1 MGIPRMRIATD
12 VLAEIKALDPDTR
25 ITLHYIRSIINQG
38 KVPVRKAGTKK
49 LVDLDKVLEY
59 LARGDE
65 DEKTP
70 TGEIRR
76 VELRKRLMSAPAP
89 NARNAAYTASAA
101 ARVCWTTSGGG
112 ARSGSHTGW
121 WRTLGVRG
129 CRQDS

>member
-25 ITLHYIRSIINQG
+25 ITLHYIRGIINQG

-59 LARGDE
+59 LARGDGDE

-70 TGEIRR
+70 TGGIRR
-76 VELRKRLMSAPAP
+76 VEL
-89 NARNAAYTASAA
+89 
-101 ARVCWTTSGGG
+101 
-112 ARSGSHTGW
+112 
-121 WRTLGVRG
+121 
-129 CRQDS
+129 

>member
-25 ITLHYIRSIINQG
+25 ITLHYIRSIIKQG

-70 TGEIRR
+70 TGGLRR
-76 VELRKRLMSAPAP
+76 VEL
-89 NARNAAYTASAA
+89 
-101 ARVCWTTSGGG
+101 
-112 ARSGSHTGW
+112 
-121 WRTLGVRG
+121 
-129 CRQDS
+129 

>member
-1 MGIPRMRIATD
+1 MRKGGGQHGNPEDEDRDRT
-12 VLAEIKALDPDTR
+12 LDPDTR

-65 DEKTP
+65 DEEVE

-76 VELRKRLMSAPAP
+76 VKP
-89 NARNAAYTASAA
+89 
-101 ARVCWTTSGGG
+101 
-112 ARSGSHTGW
+112 
-121 WRTLGVRG
+121 
-129 CRQDS
+129 

>member
-1 MGIPRMRIATD
+1 MGNIEKKVNTMGIPRMRIATD

-59 LARGDE
+59 LARGDGDE

-70 TGEIRR
+70 TGGIRR
-76 VELRKRLMSAPAP
+76 VEL
-89 NARNAAYTASAA
+89 
-101 ARVCWTTSGGG
+101 
-112 ARSGSHTGW
+112 
-121 WRTLGVRG
+121 
-129 CRQDS
+129 

>member
-1 MGIPRMRIATD
+1 MEEGGEHHGNPEDEDRDRR
-12 VLAEIKALDPDTR
+12 LAEIKALDPDTR

-38 KVPVRKAGTKK
+38 KVPVRKAGTK

-76 VELRKRLMSAPAP
+76 VEL
-89 NARNAAYTASAA
+89 
-101 ARVCWTTSGGG
+101 
-112 ARSGSHTGW
+112 
-121 WRTLGVRG
+121 
-129 CRQDS
+129 

>member
-49 LVDLDKVLEY
+49 LDKVLEY
-59 LARGDE
+59 LAHGDE
-65 DEKTP
+65 NEESQ

-76 VELRKRLMSAPAP
+76 VEL
-89 NARNAAYTASAA
+89 
-101 ARVCWTTSGGG
+101 
-112 ARSGSHTGW
+112 
-121 WRTLGVRG
+121 
-129 CRQDS
+129 

>member
-49 LVDLDKVLEY
+49 LVDVDKVLEY
-59 LARGDE
+59 LAHWDE
-65 DEKTP
+65 NEESQ

-76 VELRKRLMSAPAP
+76 VEL
-89 NARNAAYTASAA
+89 
-101 ARVCWTTSGGG
+101 
-112 ARSGSHTGW
+112 
-121 WRTLGVRG
+121 
-129 CRQDS
+129 

>member
-12 VLAEIKALDPDTR
+12 VLAEIKALDPDG
-25 ITLHYIRSIINQG
+25 IMLSLHYIRSIINQG

-76 VELRKRLMSAPAP
+76 VEL
-89 NARNAAYTASAA
+89 
-101 ARVCWTTSGGG
+101 
-112 ARSGSHTGW
+112 
-121 WRTLGVRG
+121 
-129 CRQDS
+129 

>member
-38 KVPVRKAGTKK
+38 KVPGTKK

-76 VELRKRLMSAPAP
+76 VEL
-89 NARNAAYTASAA
+89 
-101 ARVCWTTSGGG
+101 
-112 ARSGSHTGW
+112 
-121 WRTLGVRG
+121 
-129 CRQDS
+129 